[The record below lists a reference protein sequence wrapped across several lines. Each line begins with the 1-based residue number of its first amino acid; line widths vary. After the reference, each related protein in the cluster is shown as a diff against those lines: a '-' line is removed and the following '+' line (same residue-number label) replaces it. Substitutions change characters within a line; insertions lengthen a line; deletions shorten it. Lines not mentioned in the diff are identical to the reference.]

1 MADAGTSTITFQA
14 SKIGIVQRIRSILV
28 TIYLLELVGEL
39 SWRLLAGPRANPA
52 NRLEPFLAS
61 VVRRLFIG
69 INLDRLYPDPEDQVN
84 IPIRV
89 RREEELRGGRLG
101 LALLAAMILLVWPL
115 LTGRAWLILPL
126 LSAGTVLQFYSR
138 RCPG

>member
-1 MADAGTSTITFQA
+1 VNCRG
-14 SKIGIVQRIRSILV
+14 G
-28 TIYLLELVGEL
+28 
-39 SWRLLAGPRANPA
+39 SWLGHVPNPA